1 MLSLAGSISPPRFRV
16 GWAMPQKWPAFDW
29 ADPLLLEASL
39 REEEKLVR
47 DTARGF
53 AQSRL
58 MPLVRD
64 MHRDES
70 FDPGI
75 LKEMGALGLLGSTQ
89 EQFGGVSPVAYG
101 LIAREVERVDS
112 AFRSSLSVQ
121 SSLVMHPIHEF
132 GSDAQRKKYLPKLAS
147 GEWIGCFGL
156 TETESGSDP
165 GAMQAR
171 AKKTADGFVLNGTKS
186 WITHAPV
193 ADVLVV
199 WAKLDD
205 KIRGFI
211 LERGD
216 FGLTTPKIGGKFSLR
231 ASVTGQIAMNDVAIP
246 ADRMLPEADG
256 LKAPFACLNH
266 ARHGISWGAM
276 GAAEFCWHAARSY
289 GLERKQFGRPLAAN
303 QLYQKKLADMQTEIT
318 LGLTACLQAGR
329 LMEQGKLAPE
339 AISLLKRNNAGK
351 ALQIARDARDMHGA
365 NGIADDYHVV
375 RHMLNLESVNT
386 YEGTQDIHA
395 LVLGRAQTGIS
406 SF

>member
-1 MLSLAGSISPPRFRV
+1 
-16 GWAMPQKWPAFDW
+16 MPQVWPVFDW

-39 REEEKLVR
+39 REEEKLVQGS
-47 DTARGF
+47 ARGF

-64 MHRDES
+64 MHRNES

-75 LKEMGALGLLGSTQ
+75 LKEMGTLGLLGSTQ
-89 EQFGGVSPVAYG
+89 EEFGGVSPVAYG
-101 LIAREVERVDS
+101 LIARELERVDS

-132 GSDAQRKKYLPKLAS
+132 GSAAQKKKYLPKLAS

-156 TETESGSDP
+156 TEPEAGSDP
-165 GAMQAR
+165 GAMQSKAV
-171 AKKTADGFVLNGTKS
+171 KTADGFVLNGTKS

-199 WAKLDD
+199 WAKLDGRV
-205 KIRGFI
+205 KGFI

-216 FGLTTPKIGGKFSLR
+216 KGLTTPKIDGKFSLR

-246 ADRMLPEADG
+246 ADRLLPEADG
-256 LKAPFACLNH
+256 MKAPFACLNH
-266 ARHGISWGAM
+266 ARFGISWGAM

-329 LMEQGKLAPE
+329 LMGQGKLASE

-351 ALQIARDARDMHGA
+351 ALDIARAARDMHGG
-365 NGIADDYHVV
+365 NGVADDYHVV
-375 RHMLNLESVNT
+375 RHMLNLEAVNT
-386 YEGTQDIHA
+386 YEGTHDIHA

-406 SF
+406 AF

>member
-1 MLSLAGSISPPRFRV
+1 MTQA
-16 GWAMPQKWPAFDW
+16 AFDW

-53 AQSRL
+53 AQGRL
-58 MPLVRD
+58 MPRIQD

-75 LKEMGALGLLGSTQ
+75 LREMGALGLLGSTQ
-89 EQFGGVSPVAYG
+89 EEFGGVSPVAYG

-121 SSLVMHPIHEF
+121 SSLVMHPIHAF
-132 GSDAQRKKYLPKLAS
+132 GSAAQKKKYLPRLGS

-156 TETESGSDP
+156 TEPEAGSDP
-165 GAMQAR
+165 GALQSR
-171 AKKTADGFVLNGTKS
+171 AIQTPDGFVLNGSKS

-193 ADVLVV
+193 ADVLLV
-199 WAKLDD
+199 WAKLEGRL
-205 KIRGFI
+205 RGFI

-216 FGLTTPKIGGKFSLR
+216 AGLTTPKIEGKFSLR

-246 ADRMLPEADG
+246 LDRMLPDADG

-266 ARHGISWGAM
+266 ARHGIAWGAM

-329 LMEQGKLAPE
+329 LMEQGKLASE

-351 ALQIARDARDMHGA
+351 ALDIARAARDMHGG
-365 NGIADDYHVV
+365 NGVADDYHVV
-375 RHMLNLESVNT
+375 RHMLNLEAVNT
-386 YEGTQDIHA
+386 YEGTHDIHA

>member
-1 MLSLAGSISPPRFRV
+1 MLSRREAFRHPVFVWAGK
-16 GWAMPQKWPAFDW
+16 MPQVWPAFDW

-53 AQSRL
+53 AQGRL
-58 MPLVRD
+58 MPKVRD
-64 MHRDES
+64 MHREES

-89 EQFGGVSPVAYG
+89 EEFGGVSPVAYG

-132 GSDAQRKKYLPKLAS
+132 GSDSQKKKYLPRLAS

-156 TETESGSDP
+156 TEPEAGSDP
-165 GAMQAR
+165 GAMQSR
-171 AKKTADGFVLNGTKS
+171 AVKTADGFVLNGTKS

-199 WAKLDD
+199 WAKLEGRV
-205 KIRGFI
+205 KGFI

-216 FGLTTPKIGGKFSLR
+216 KGLSTPKIDGKFSLR

-246 ADRMLPEADG
+246 ADRMLPQADG
-256 LKAPFACLNH
+256 MKAPFACLNH
-266 ARHGISWGAM
+266 ARFGIAWGAM

-329 LMEQGKLAPE
+329 LMEEGKLASE

-351 ALQIARDARDMHGA
+351 ALDIARAARDMHGG
-365 NGIADDYHVV
+365 NGVADDYHVV
-375 RHMLNLESVNT
+375 RHMLNLEAVNT
-386 YEGTQDIHA
+386 YEGTHDIHA

-406 SF
+406 AF